1 VPARPDPDRIL
12 AALARDGRSLKLD
25 TTELCFLV
33 GLHLRAE
40 VEGLATFEEE
50 LVIDV
55 FEQACE
61 LVEPNAENPRKRATH
76 AIQRL
81 RDQRMLARVDAS
93 GVVGAGDYA
102 LTSLATVIVR
112 TFVEDD
118 RLTRESLS
126 LLTGAV
132 IASLSRIKIE
142 AQRAKSEEDWR
153 TVVVGPLRVTVGDL
167 VAGIERRQ
175 RGLDSQQEEVQ
186 QRIGE
191 MLQADWFGAVE
202 QCQDLLETTTATL
215 KELNDVLLRDGNQIQ
230 VLLQELLH
238 AASEHHATE
247 AEDAAQRVSEHVD
260 RMMAWGSARQSAWS
274 GYYQSVH
281 RYLRDVVRLD
291 PDRALSQRL
300 MEQLRGW
307 PERPF
312 FLRGADEGRILLL
325 RPITAREQR
334 APVARPRRDRERD
347 LDVVVP
353 EDRQAAL
360 EALVRAALS
369 EGLRELGAVTRR
381 VLEQLDEDRRYAAAG
396 QIAALVAELSRPR
409 AARERPWVVVSH
421 GLEIE
426 DWSLQAPGEVAER

>member
-1 VPARPDPDRIL
+1 MPRPDPDRIL
-12 AALARDGRSLKLD
+12 AGLAREGRSLKLETID
-25 TTELCFLV
+25 LCFLV

-50 LVIDV
+50 LVVDV

-61 LVEPNAENPRKRATH
+61 LVEPSAENPRKRATH

-93 GVVGAGDYA
+93 GVVGAGDYT

-112 TFVEDD
+112 TFIEDEA
-118 RLTRESLS
+118 LTRESLS

-142 AQRAKSEEDWR
+142 AQRAETEEDWR
-153 TVVVGPLRVTVGDL
+153 TIVVGPLRVTVGEL

-175 RGLDSQQEEVQ
+175 RGLDAEQEAVQ
-186 QRIGE
+186 RRIAE
-191 MLQADWFGAVE
+191 MLQADWFGAVA

-215 KELNDVLLRDGNQIQ
+215 KELGDVLLRDGSQIQ

-238 AASEHHATE
+238 AASEHQATE

-260 RMMAWGSARQSAWS
+260 RMMAWGSARQAAWS

-300 MEQLRGW
+300 MDQLRGW
-307 PERPF
+307 HERPF
-312 FLRGADEGRILLL
+312 FLRGAAEGGVVLL
-325 RPITAREQR
+325 RPVTAREKR
-334 APVARPRRDRERD
+334 APVARPRRDRERE
-347 LDVVVP
+347 LDVVDP
-353 EDRQAAL
+353 EDRHADL
-360 EALVRAALS
+360 EARVKGALA

-381 VLEQLDEDRRYAAAG
+381 VLEALDEGRRYAATG
-396 QIAALVAELSRPR
+396 QIAALVAELTRPHS
-409 AARERPWVVVSH
+409 ARERPWVAVSN

-426 DWSLQAPGEVAER
+426 DWSLGVPGEVGER

>member
-1 VPARPDPDRIL
+1 VPPRPDPDRIL

-55 FEQACE
+55 FEQACD

-132 IASLSRIKIE
+132 IASLSRIRID
-142 AQRAKSEEDWR
+142 AQRAKTEEDWR

-191 MLQADWFGAVE
+191 MLQTDWFRAVE

-215 KELNDVLLRDGNQIQ
+215 KELGDVLLRDGNQIQ
-230 VLLQELLH
+230 ALLQELLH

-360 EALVRAALS
+360 EVLVRAALS

-381 VLEQLDEDRRYAAAG
+381 VLEQLDEDRRYVAAG

-409 AARERPWVVVSH
+409 SARERPWVVVSH